1 VVAFGLG
8 MAAVMG
14 GVGFALVAARDR
26 IERVELGKGLVRL
39 RETVPL
45 LASVIVLSFGLFLT
59 AQALGGT
66 PTL

>member
-1 VVAFGLG
+1 
-8 MAAVMG
+8 M
-14 GVGFALVAARDR
+14 
-26 IERVELGKGLVRL
+26 ERMELGKGLARV

-45 LASVIVLSFGLFLT
+45 LASVVVLSFGLFLT